1 MDVSKSEVTDVIYK
15 VIDGIN
21 AHTRG
26 KKKLE
31 KSPDYQLY
39 GEDGNLDSM
48 DLVSFIVDAEQ
59 SISREFGVTLAL
71 ANEKSLSQTNS
82 PFRTLGTLIDYV
94 VTLLNEQ

>member
-1 MDVSKSEVTDVIYK
+1 MDVSEQAVMDKVYA

-21 AHTRG
+21 AHSSG

-39 GEDGNLDSM
+39 GDGGNLDSM
-48 DLVSFIVDAEQ
+48 DLVSFIVDIEQ
-59 SISREFGVTLAL
+59 NITVEFGRSVSL

-82 PFRTLGTLIDYV
+82 PFRTIGTLIQYV
-94 VTLLNEQ
+94 TKLLNE